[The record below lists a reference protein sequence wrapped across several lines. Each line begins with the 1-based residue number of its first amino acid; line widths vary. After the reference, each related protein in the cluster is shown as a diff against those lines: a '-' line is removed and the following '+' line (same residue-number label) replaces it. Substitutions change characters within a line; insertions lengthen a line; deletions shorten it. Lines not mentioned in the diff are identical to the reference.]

1 MPNYPIPVNN
11 SLTKLY
17 FFVGLLHALFFFFF
31 AYPFMFFVGHHVGHN
46 VGRLVVHL
54 VHLHV
59 GHHVQLNVGH
69 RKYLGRTYLPTYGR
83 TDGLTGGGVGAKD
96 TQILL
101 LYCHRHSEINFTLT
115 AVSSTVSIAKL
126 GTVIFI
132 LHSCKYVGGVEST
145 VTVNWSLPINWSL
158 PSQLIPS
165 LSTGPFPVNW
175 SLPSQLIPSQ
185 STDQSS
191 QSS

>member
-1 MPNYPIPVNN
+1 MSATESI
-11 SLTKLY
+11 SD
-17 FFVGLLHALFFFFF
+17 G
-31 AYPFMFFVGHHVGHN
+31 
-46 VGRLVVHL
+46 
-54 VHLHV
+54 
-59 GHHVQLNVGH
+59 
-69 RKYLGRTYLPTYGR
+69 PTYGR

-191 QSS
+191 QSNHPIYLLTCSPCSPNNTIITIIWQFYCFTRMVGLAGLIS